1 MKQKKSASILRK
13 FLLFN
18 LAVFSVL
25 GLFTIFYLK
34 AIQPN
39 LVKKRAANHYI
50 IIENTVDHLK
60 RLKIQFTAEEI
71 KTFLLSTR
79 FLFQSLDRVQFFSI
93 DGNLVGDTNILD
105 LDQNVFTR
113 SEIIIEET
121 IDGKVREKNNSNK
134 ILKNQDKSLIKKIL
148 KNKSNNEPST
158 ISEVTQNN
166 FYVRTIDKIIIADK
180 EVGYI
185 VVSEEANDII
195 NAVKER
201 KDFIIRT
208 VLAVALVIL
217 IFSLFLN
224 KYILKPIGLLVSFS
238 EAIKKKSSKSID
250 IKNFFVREDEIGKLT
265 KSIDEM
271 TKELQK
277 RTARAET
284 FSNDLAHEIRNPLAS
299 LKSASEL
306 LDKSTEK
313 KESEKLLKI
322 INHDVERIERLITD
336 YSQMLKDEASWS
348 REKMSK
354 INIIEIINNV
364 VDDFRQ
370 DLKNQNKNIDIIIKK
385 KISTKNGEFILGIE
399 NRLEQVVANLLDNS
413 ISFSDDKNKIEITV
427 EETTTNLLI
436 FVKDEGP
443 GFSETSPQ
451 KIFKRFYSNR
461 PKSFGKHSGL
471 GLNIVKNIVEL
482 HEGSISASNRLNKR
496 GAQVEVLLPKYS

>member
-217 IFSLFLN
+217 IFF
-224 KYILKPIGLLVSFS
+224 SF
-238 EAIKKKSSKSID
+238 
-250 IKNFFVREDEIGKLT
+250 
-265 KSIDEM
+265 
-271 TKELQK
+271 
-277 RTARAET
+277 
-284 FSNDLAHEIRNPLAS
+284 
-299 LKSASEL
+299 
-306 LDKSTEK
+306 
-313 KESEKLLKI
+313 
-322 INHDVERIERLITD
+322 
-336 YSQMLKDEASWS
+336 
-348 REKMSK
+348 
-354 INIIEIINNV
+354 
-364 VDDFRQ
+364 
-370 DLKNQNKNIDIIIKK
+370 
-385 KISTKNGEFILGIE
+385 
-399 NRLEQVVANLLDNS
+399 
-413 ISFSDDKNKIEITV
+413 
-427 EETTTNLLI
+427 
-436 FVKDEGP
+436 
-443 GFSETSPQ
+443 
-451 KIFKRFYSNR
+451 FK
-461 PKSFGKHSGL
+461 
-471 GLNIVKNIVEL
+471 
-482 HEGSISASNRLNKR
+482 
-496 GAQVEVLLPKYS
+496 

>member
-1 MKQKKSASILRK
+1 MFVNRTSAKSRVIFASILRK

-166 FYVRTIDKIIIADK
+166 F
-180 EVGYI
+180 
-185 VVSEEANDII
+185 
-195 NAVKER
+195 
-201 KDFIIRT
+201 
-208 VLAVALVIL
+208 
-217 IFSLFLN
+217 
-224 KYILKPIGLLVSFS
+224 
-238 EAIKKKSSKSID
+238 
-250 IKNFFVREDEIGKLT
+250 
-265 KSIDEM
+265 
-271 TKELQK
+271 
-277 RTARAET
+277 
-284 FSNDLAHEIRNPLAS
+284 
-299 LKSASEL
+299 
-306 LDKSTEK
+306 
-313 KESEKLLKI
+313 
-322 INHDVERIERLITD
+322 
-336 YSQMLKDEASWS
+336 
-348 REKMSK
+348 
-354 INIIEIINNV
+354 
-364 VDDFRQ
+364 
-370 DLKNQNKNIDIIIKK
+370 
-385 KISTKNGEFILGIE
+385 
-399 NRLEQVVANLLDNS
+399 
-413 ISFSDDKNKIEITV
+413 
-427 EETTTNLLI
+427 
-436 FVKDEGP
+436 
-443 GFSETSPQ
+443 
-451 KIFKRFYSNR
+451 
-461 PKSFGKHSGL
+461 
-471 GLNIVKNIVEL
+471 
-482 HEGSISASNRLNKR
+482 
-496 GAQVEVLLPKYS
+496 